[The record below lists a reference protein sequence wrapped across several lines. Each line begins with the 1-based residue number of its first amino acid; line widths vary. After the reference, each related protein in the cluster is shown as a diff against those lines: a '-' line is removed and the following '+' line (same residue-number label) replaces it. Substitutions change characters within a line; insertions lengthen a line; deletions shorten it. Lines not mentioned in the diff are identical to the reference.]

1 MDKLI
6 AWAIKIIRVLT
17 ISLDGLTSAP
27 ARKKIIKQIATAL
40 EEDALIVG
48 PIAQGYAF
56 IASGKSEF
64 AMSRIKEIK
73 GIEPQTPLVR
83 LVANYEQVESLCGA
97 LTSEQIR
104 LLERHWPGPL
114 IAERE
119 TLSDLRYSFGSRKL
133 PDSIFFTQA
142 AHPLLIGVCKEV
154 GPLAFSPIMV
164 ESVTQQ
170 VRTVLSNLVD
180 LPESLTEFLQ
190 IAIAGDNSW
199 SQAKSTLISLPGV
212 EVVIMK
218 IGDIGEAAIRE
229 IVPRVRFES

>member
-1 MDKLI
+1 MDKLL
-6 AWAIKIIRVLT
+6 AWAITIVRMLT
-17 ISLDGLTSAP
+17 ISRDGLTSSP
-27 ARKKIIKQIATAL
+27 ARKKVIKQIATAL
-40 EEDALIVG
+40 QEDGLIVA
-48 PIAQGYAF
+48 PIAHGYAF
-56 IASGKSEF
+56 IANGRSEF

-73 GIEPQTPLVR
+73 GIDPQTPLVR

-119 TLSDLRYSFGSRKL
+119 TLSNLRYSFGSRKL

-170 VRTVLSNLVD
+170 DRTVLSNLVD
-180 LPESLTEFLQ
+180 LPESIAEFFH

-218 IGDIGEAAIRE
+218 IGEIGEAAIRE